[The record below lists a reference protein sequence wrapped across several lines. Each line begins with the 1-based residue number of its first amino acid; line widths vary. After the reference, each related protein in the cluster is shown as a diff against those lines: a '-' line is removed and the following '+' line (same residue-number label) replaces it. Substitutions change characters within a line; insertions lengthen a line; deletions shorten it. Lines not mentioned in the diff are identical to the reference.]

1 MEWMAR
7 DLNTVKVE
15 SKDSYNYLMITVTKT
30 KQSLLI
36 SNLDMVTFK

>member
-15 SKDSYNYLMITVTKT
+15 SKDSYSYLMITVTKT

-36 SNLDMVTFK
+36 SNLDTVTFK